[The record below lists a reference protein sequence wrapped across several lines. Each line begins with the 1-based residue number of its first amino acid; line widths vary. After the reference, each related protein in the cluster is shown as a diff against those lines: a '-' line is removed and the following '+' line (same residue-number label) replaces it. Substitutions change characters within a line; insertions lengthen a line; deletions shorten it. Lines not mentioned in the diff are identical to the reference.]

1 MSTLRVSN
9 IEAKADASS
18 PSVNEKVKVTN
29 SSGDVLIHVN
39 GETTGIATVGVNT
52 TGKTFDVDTNQNVSF
67 TNSIGIGTDIPSTR
81 LDVEGSNVPVAIN
94 SSNSNTY
101 KIQLENAGSTVAYIG
116 AASNEVYFAN
126 ASAAEQARFT
136 DSGLKLPSGKG
147 IDFSAAAG
155 SASGSTSALLDDYE
169 EGTFVPIARGRTTAG
184 TTTYSRTAVGKY
196 VKIGRLVN
204 VMVDMVFSSATGT
217 GNLEIAGLPFA
228 AHTGPYVRFAG
239 SVTLLNAGISWSNQ
253 IAPYINDTLS
263 HFWITNTPT
272 SGNYTFVD
280 INSSTTEIL
289 LNCTY
294 MVD

>member
-116 AASNEVYFAN
+116 L
-126 ASAAEQARFT
+126 FT
-136 DSGLKLPSGKG
+136 LQ
-147 IDFSAAAG
+147 
-155 SASGSTSALLDDYE
+155 
-169 EGTFVPIARGRTTAG
+169 
-184 TTTYSRTAVGKY
+184 
-196 VKIGRLVN
+196 
-204 VMVDMVFSSATGT
+204 VMKF
-217 GNLEIAGLPFA
+217 
-228 AHTGPYVRFAG
+228 
-239 SVTLLNAGISWSNQ
+239 
-253 IAPYINDTLS
+253 
-263 HFWITNTPT
+263 
-272 SGNYTFVD
+272 
-280 INSSTTEIL
+280 IL
-289 LNCTY
+289 LMQVQQNKQ
-294 MVD
+294 DLLILG

>member
-101 KIQLENAGSTVAYIG
+101 KIQLENAGSTVMKFI
-116 AASNEVYFAN
+116 
-126 ASAAEQARFT
+126 
-136 DSGLKLPSGKG
+136 L
-147 IDFSAAAG
+147 
-155 SASGSTSALLDDYE
+155 
-169 EGTFVPIARGRTTAG
+169 
-184 TTTYSRTAVGKY
+184 
-196 VKIGRLVN
+196 
-204 VMVDMVFSSATGT
+204 
-217 GNLEIAGLPFA
+217 
-228 AHTGPYVRFAG
+228 
-239 SVTLLNAGISWSNQ
+239 LLNKQ
-253 IAPYINDTLS
+253 DLL
-263 HFWITNTPT
+263 
-272 SGNYTFVD
+272 
-280 INSSTTEIL
+280 IL
-289 LNCTY
+289 G
-294 MVD
+294 

>member
-29 SSGDVLIHVN
+29 SSGGVLIHVN

-81 LDVEGSNVPVAIN
+81 LDVEGPNVPLAIN

-147 IDFSAAAG
+147 IDFSATAD
-155 SASGSTSALLDDYE
+155 SSGTMTSELLDDYE
-169 EGTFVPIARGRTTAG
+169 EGTFTPVWGSGSAAYSSPAPTYTTAAG
-184 TTTYSRTAVGKY
+184 HYT
-196 VKIGRLVN
+196 KIGNVVLYDIHLVTTAWN
-204 VMVDMVFSSATGT
+204 SAGTVMWIYGLPFTTRSSLYQHGGGSTFCIEGVDSQDAISNLTTQIAPNKTNIELYYQTPATGANYNTFGT
-217 GNLEIAGLPFA
+217 GNVSEA
-228 AHTGPYVRFAG
+228 
-239 SVTLLNAGISWSNQ
+239 N
-253 IAPYINDTLS
+253 
-263 HFWITNTPT
+263 
-272 SGNYTFVD
+272 
-280 INSSTTEIL
+280 
-289 LNCTY
+289 
-294 MVD
+294 

>member
-116 AASNEVYFAN
+116 AIC
-126 ASAAEQARFT
+126 
-136 DSGLKLPSGKG
+136 K
-147 IDFSAAAG
+147 
-155 SASGSTSALLDDYE
+155 
-169 EGTFVPIARGRTTAG
+169 
-184 TTTYSRTAVGKY
+184 
-196 VKIGRLVN
+196 
-204 VMVDMVFSSATGT
+204 
-217 GNLEIAGLPFA
+217 
-228 AHTGPYVRFAG
+228 
-239 SVTLLNAGISWSNQ
+239 
-253 IAPYINDTLS
+253 
-263 HFWITNTPT
+263 
-272 SGNYTFVD
+272 
-280 INSSTTEIL
+280 
-289 LNCTY
+289 
-294 MVD
+294 

>member
-101 KIQLENAGSTVAYIG
+101 KIQLENAGSPATVTTQVAYITC
-116 AASNEVYFAN
+116 STIKRSF
-126 ASAAEQARFT
+126 
-136 DSGLKLPSGKG
+136 SG
-147 IDFSAAAG
+147 
-155 SASGSTSALLDDYE
+155 
-169 EGTFVPIARGRTTAG
+169 
-184 TTTYSRTAVGKY
+184 
-196 VKIGRLVN
+196 
-204 VMVDMVFSSATGT
+204 
-217 GNLEIAGLPFA
+217 
-228 AHTGPYVRFAG
+228 
-239 SVTLLNAGISWSNQ
+239 
-253 IAPYINDTLS
+253 
-263 HFWITNTPT
+263 TN
-272 SGNYTFVD
+272 
-280 INSSTTEIL
+280 
-289 LNCTY
+289 CK
-294 MVD
+294 

>member
-116 AASNEVYFAN
+116 FASNEVYFAN

-136 DSGLKLPSGKG
+136 DSGLKLPSKR
-147 IDFSAAAG
+147 
-155 SASGSTSALLDDYE
+155 Y
-169 EGTFVPIARGRTTAG
+169 
-184 TTTYSRTAVGKY
+184 
-196 VKIGRLVN
+196 
-204 VMVDMVFSSATGT
+204 
-217 GNLEIAGLPFA
+217 
-228 AHTGPYVRFAG
+228 
-239 SVTLLNAGISWSNQ
+239 
-253 IAPYINDTLS
+253 
-263 HFWITNTPT
+263 
-272 SGNYTFVD
+272 
-280 INSSTTEIL
+280 
-289 LNCTY
+289 
-294 MVD
+294 

>member
-116 AASNEVYFAN
+116 SWNDSNEVYFAN

-136 DSGLKLPSGKG
+136 DSGLKLPIRKR
-147 IDFSAAAG
+147 
-155 SASGSTSALLDDYE
+155 Y
-169 EGTFVPIARGRTTAG
+169 
-184 TTTYSRTAVGKY
+184 
-196 VKIGRLVN
+196 
-204 VMVDMVFSSATGT
+204 
-217 GNLEIAGLPFA
+217 
-228 AHTGPYVRFAG
+228 
-239 SVTLLNAGISWSNQ
+239 
-253 IAPYINDTLS
+253 
-263 HFWITNTPT
+263 
-272 SGNYTFVD
+272 
-280 INSSTTEIL
+280 
-289 LNCTY
+289 
-294 MVD
+294 